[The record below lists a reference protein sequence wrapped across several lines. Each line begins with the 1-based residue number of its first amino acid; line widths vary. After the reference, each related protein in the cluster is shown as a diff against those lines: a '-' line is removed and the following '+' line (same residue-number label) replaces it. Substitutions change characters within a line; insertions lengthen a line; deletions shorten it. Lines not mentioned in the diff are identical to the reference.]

1 MSWAWPLFKKAEIRH
16 RNSTSLI
23 ISSFLLKI
31 RDPNEEKATLCN
43 SAYLFCWNRTSHKF
57 FINSNSSFADML
69 DSDSNDGPALAD
81 PLETDIES
89 DSCSFKDLNS
99 VNLFCEY
106 FRLLHSVITSSRL
119 LISVRCR
126 ESNNLVF
133 LTNSSVRPSLKSN
146 WHRSYNNEG
155 LSNSAFSS
163 WVRARY

>member
-69 DSDSNDGPALAD
+69 VSDSNDGPALAD

-106 FRLLHSVITSSRL
+106 FRLLHNVITSSRL
-119 LISVRCR
+119 LILKFSK
-126 ESNNLVF
+126 SLVKNRKHNM
-133 LTNSSVRPSLKSN
+133 LMAALW
-146 WHRSYNNEG
+146 WHQQIVLNGQKLDQSG
-155 LSNSAFSS
+155 PG
-163 WVRARY
+163 